1 MPLRQNYLLECCT
14 DSVES
19 SINAKKGKA
28 DRLELC
34 SNLIIGGTTPTLAL
48 FQRVRETVDIPI
60 HVLIRPRFGDFL
72 YSLHELNIIIKEIDM
87 FRDAGADGIVIG
99 CLNADGGLA
108 VPELKE
114 LTAHAGAM
122 RITLHRAFDMCKSP
136 FKAMEEAKV
145 LGFHSILTSGQQSS
159 CLKGIDLLRQLSKE
173 ANGSISIIAGAGIN
187 EAAVRTLLEET
198 SITSFHMSGKRI
210 VESEMSFH
218 NPHVSMGI
226 PGMSEYEIWQ
236 TDAGEISA
244 VRKLLDETRPN

>member
-1 MPLRQNYLLECCT
+1 MTLTPNYLLECCV

-19 SINAKKGKA
+19 AINAKKGNA

-48 FQRVRETVDIPI
+48 FKQIRETVEIPI

-72 YSLHELNIIIKEIDM
+72 YSLYESDIMIKEIDM

-99 CLNADGGLA
+99 CLNADGELA

-114 LTAHAGAM
+114 LIAHAGNM

-136 FKAMEEAKV
+136 FKAMEEAKN
-145 LGFHSILTSGQQSS
+145 LGIHSILTSGQESS
-159 CLKGIDLLRQLSKE
+159 CLKGIDLLRRLSQE
-173 ANGSISIIAGAGIN
+173 ADSSIAIMAGAGID
-187 EAAVRTLLEET
+187 ETAVRTLLEET
-198 SITSFHMSGKRI
+198 SVTSFHMSGKKI
-210 VESEMSFH
+210 VESEMRFR

-226 PGMSEYEIWQ
+226 PGMSEYEIWR
-236 TDAGEISA
+236 TDTGELTA
-244 VRKLLDETRPN
+244 VRKLLDEALPN